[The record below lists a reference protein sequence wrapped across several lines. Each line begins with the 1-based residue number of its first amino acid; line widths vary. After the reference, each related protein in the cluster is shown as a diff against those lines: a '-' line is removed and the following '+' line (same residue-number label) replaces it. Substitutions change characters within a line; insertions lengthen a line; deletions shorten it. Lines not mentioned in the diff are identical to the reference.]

1 MIFSFFVVN
10 LNKPSSSLGVFEIVT
25 SFPSLPSSF
34 LCLLVYHRSF
44 HDATVQVP
52 LRPVILSLGRF
63 QCYVTFYELYL
74 SSSLGCSFT
83 INGQRLYAAS
93 SLKVMK
99 ISNRCCWLYLTG
111 LNFLSS
117 WPLLFGIFVKAITRR
132 PNVRMMLA
140 WKRLSAVER
149 ELRLTTDHV
158 TGPEKRKERLDHK

>member
-1 MIFSFFVVN
+1 MTRRLMTGKRAILSFHSLSYGFMSLYPSGRLLHVLTLSYGWSLYGLYLLMALPYIASCNLIDVN
-10 LNKPSSSLGVFEIVT
+10 L
-25 SFPSLPSSF
+25 
-34 LCLLVYHRSF
+34 
-44 HDATVQVP
+44 
-52 LRPVILSLGRF
+52 
-63 QCYVTFYELYL
+63 FYELYL